1 MGVSGI
7 GKLSNNGQ
15 VRPRILQRL
24 NVTIF
29 GRENCGNIGRLPEDQ
44 LCAGVMEGG
53 RSHCHGDSGG
63 PLVASGKN
71 NNGAATLF
79 GVASRVA
86 GPYCDA
92 PQYPGIYTD
101 VPHFLNQEW
110 VKNALKGGITC
121 QAPSS
126 PAPSTDSPV
135 NPAPE
140 TPGPHTLAPETP
152 APSTQAPE
160 TSSSSDPISD
170 IAKLC
175 QDKDILRQP
184 FFAFLCRHPCIAQQA
199 LSPVMQRI
207 CLTLSKGY
215 LLVNRKVGVYA
226 SEHSTDGVFIYRI
239 FSSQY
244 ILCIFAHTEY
254 ANLCTM

>member
-1 MGVSGI
+1 VLNKPAVVSGI

-15 VRPRILQRL
+15 VRPKILQRL

-53 RSHCHGDSGG
+53 RGHCFGDSGG

-79 GVASRVA
+79 GVASRIA

-92 PQYPGIYTD
+92 PRYPGIYTD
-101 VPHFLNQEW
+101 VPYFLKQEW
-110 VKNALKGGITC
+110 VKNALRGGITC

-126 PAPSTDSPV
+126 PAPATDSPV
-135 NPAPE
+135 RPSTQP
-140 TPGPHTLAPETP
+140 PETP
-152 APSTQAPE
+152 APSTPAPGTPEPSTQAPE
-160 TSSSSDPISD
+160 TPEPSTQTPETSSPRDLISD

-175 QDKDILRQP
+175 EDEDILRQP
-184 FFAFLCRHPCIAQQA
+184 FFAFLCRHPCITQQG
-199 LSPVMQRI
+199 LSPFMQQL
-207 CLTLSKGY
+207 CPS
-215 LLVNRKVGVYA
+215 
-226 SEHSTDGVFIYRI
+226 FI
-239 FSSQY
+239 QG
-244 ILCIFAHTEY
+244 ILAGK
-254 ANLCTM
+254 